1 MFVNDRCAIT
11 NRVYLAFAEM
21 KVVLISDMD
30 SSTAKESSR
39 GLVELA
45 KINKVQYWPMKFI
58 SDNRLTDIPL

>member
-1 MFVNDRCAIT
+1 M
-11 NRVYLAFAEM
+11 YLAFAEM